1 MRRKWVGLNVTVL
14 GLSLSGIAAA
24 KYLSDKGAEVI
35 ISESRQATDEDINT
49 IAELGKIGI
58 KVETGGN
65 REETILNSDIIVT
78 SPGIPPHSEVIKL
91 IRNHKIS
98 LISEIELAF
107 RESEKPFIAITGTNG
122 KTTVTKLISEILTN
136 AGYKAPACGNI
147 GVPPISLVDDEPDYF
162 VTEVSSFQIYYSPS
176 FKPQIG
182 VFLNYTPDHKDWHGS
197 EEEYFKAKADLFTG
211 IRTPMWS
218 VLNACDAKVLNL
230 MHQSESDVVLFG
242 SEVSKSA
249 VYIQNDKIMC
259 RMRNTTTE
267 VIAVNEINL
276 IGKHNLQNVMAAV
289 AVCSIVGVDNET
301 MRNAITAFKPPEHR
315 IEYVDTIDGI
325 GYYNDSKATNP
336 DSTICALNGFTEN
349 KVVLIAGGRDKGTD
363 LSQMVEAVKNSA
375 AAVVLIGE
383 ASDRFENALREGGYH
398 NIHRANSLEEAVDTA
413 ANLKLGDVL
422 LSPAC
427 ASYDMFKNYE
437 QRGRIF
443 KEYVYKKKTIKHDE
457 EAKV

>member
-1 MRRKWVGLNVTVL
+1 MRRKWTGLNVTVL
-14 GLSLSGIAAA
+14 GLSLSGTAAA
-24 KYLSDKGAEVI
+24 KYLSDKGADVI

-49 IAELGKIGI
+49 ISELEKIGI

-91 IRNHKIS
+91 IKNHKIS

-122 KTTVTKLISEILTN
+122 KTTVTKLISEILSS
-136 AGYKAPACGNI
+136 AGYRAPACGNI
-147 GVPPISLVDDEPDYF
+147 GVPPISLVDEEPDYF

-218 VLNACDAKVLNL
+218 VLNACDSKVLNL
-230 MHQSESDVVLFG
+230 MHQSESEVVLFG

-259 RMRNTTTE
+259 RMRNTTSE
-267 VIAVNEINL
+267 VISLSEINL

-289 AVCSIVGVDNET
+289 AVCSIVGVDNEI
-301 MRNAITAFKPPEHR
+301 MRNAIIAFKPPEHR

-325 GYYNDSKATNP
+325 SYYNDSKATNP
-336 DSTICALNGFTEN
+336 DSTICALNGFTDN

-363 LSQMVEAVKNSA
+363 LSQMAEAVKNSA
-375 AAVVLIGE
+375 AAVILIGE
-383 ASDRFENALREGGYH
+383 ASDRFENALRESGYH
-398 NIHRANSLEEAVDTA
+398 NIHRANSLEEAIDMA
-413 ANLKLGDVL
+413 ADLKAGPVL

-443 KEYVYKKKTIKHDE
+443 KEYVHKKKTIKHDE

>member
-14 GLSLSGIAAA
+14 GLSLSGTAAA

-35 ISESRQATDEDINT
+35 ISESRTA
-49 IAELGKIGI
+49 AENDFRIISDLEEVGI
-58 KVETGGN
+58 KVEMGSN
-65 REETILNSDIIVT
+65 NEETILNSDIIVT

-91 IRNHKIS
+91 IKNHKIP

-122 KTTVTKLISEILTN
+122 KTTATKLISEILAD

-197 EEEYFKAKADLFTG
+197 EDEYFKAKADLFTG
-211 IRTPMWS
+211 IRTPVWS
-218 VLNACDAKVLNL
+218 VLNACDAKV
-230 MHQSESDVVLFG
+230 SDLRHEIN
-242 SEVSKSA
+242 SEVVFFGREMPKAS
-249 VYIQNDKIMC
+249 VYIQNDRIMC
-259 RMRNTTTE
+259 KLRNTITE
-267 VIAVNEINL
+267 VMPVSEIHL

-289 AVCSIVGVDNET
+289 AVCSIVGVNNET
-301 MRNAITAFKPPEHR
+301 MKNTISAFKPPEHR

-325 GYYNDSKATNP
+325 SYYNDSKATNP
-336 DSTICALNGFTEN
+336 DSTICALNGFSDN
-349 KVVLIAGGRDKGTD
+349 KAVLIAGGRDKGTD
-363 LSQMVEAVKNSA
+363 LSEMAEAVKNNTM
-375 AAVVLIGE
+375 AVILIGE
-383 ASDRFENALREGGYH
+383 ASDRFENALRKVGYSS
-398 NIHRANSLEEAVDTA
+398 IYRANSLEEAIDMGG
-413 ANLKLGDVL
+413 NMKLGPVL

-437 QRGRIF
+437 QRGNIF
-443 KEYVYKKKTIKHDE
+443 KDYVHKKKTIKYDE